1 MQDVGGEVKFSA
13 TSSNADVLKLKPSD
27 GNIPHHR
34 ILTVTSTFHTSKY
47 TGAVVRAKLKIVSPH
62 SSENRLYV
70 DQPLQTT
77 IKPQDKKRCLAMA
90 PQLFLQSTNYYRSK
104 YGNFPYALILSIT

>member
-1 MQDVGGEVKFSA
+1 MRVSD
-13 TSSNADVLKLKPSD
+13 ADVLKLSQATGTFRGTVFD
-27 GNIPHHR
+27 CDFNISHEQ
-34 ILTVTSTFHTSKY
+34 VYQGCSKS
-47 TGAVVRAKLKIVSPH
+47 KIKIDSPH

-90 PQLFLQSTNYYRSK
+90 PQLFLQSTNHRRSK
-104 YGNFPYALILSIT
+104 YGNFPYTLILSIT